1 MSMKN
6 GFDEVFDFSFW
17 FMSIFLILEMERR
30 GYIGRNTHLERH
42 LIHSWLKALVRNLE
56 NALLETKEVS
66 TILMLLVS
74 FHLSISYVVVLPII
88 ADEGHF
94 LTTFNFNFDMFDFA
108 SLEDFEVNL
117 SIDNVSGL
125 IERELGLNLDV
136 TLVEF
141 TACVVK
147 IVLLNHGLKVSNKYY
162 KNN

>member
-30 GYIGRNTHLERH
+30 GDICWNTHLERH

-56 NALLETKEVS
+56 NALLESKEVS
-66 TILMLLVS
+66 FLLMLLVF
-74 FHLSISYVVVLPII
+74 FHLSIVLGLMPI
-88 ADEGHF
+88 ADKGHF
-94 LTTFNFNFDMFDFA
+94 LSTFNFNFDMLDFA
-108 SLEDFEVNL
+108 CLEDFEVNL